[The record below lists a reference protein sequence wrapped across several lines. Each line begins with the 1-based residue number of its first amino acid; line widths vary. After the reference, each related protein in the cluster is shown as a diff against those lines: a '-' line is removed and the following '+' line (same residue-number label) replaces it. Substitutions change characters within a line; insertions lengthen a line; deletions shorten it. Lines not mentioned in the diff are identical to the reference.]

1 MTFMA
6 GVPGPGKLIVHCVLL
21 TVLNRLSSV
30 GYHGVCLV
38 FS

>member
-1 MTFMA
+1 MTFMV

-21 TVLNRLSSV
+21 TVLNRLSSG

>member
-1 MTFMA
+1 MAFMA
-6 GVPGPGKLIVHCVLL
+6 GVPGPGKLIVHCVSL
-21 TVLNRLSSV
+21 TVLHRLSSV